1 MKLENKQQVS
11 KIIFLICLTVS
22 LISFVSLIFP
32 ALLVELTIEE
42 SNREINFFELGGWAI
57 PIIIGNIV
65 FLGLLIIYKLNR
77 LPIGFIKIIHKISV
91 NDISRKTTVIVLLV
105 LFFIYLSFSIDEL
118 QREEFELGDY
128 KGAEKGARD
137 FSFGTDAGIISPQIR
152 YFFLHISLLVFDNI
166 RILPFIAS
174 ISLLLITFFLTLE
187 LTKKRISALI
197 AFTVLLQSNLF
208 LMFDTTST
216 YENFWTS
223 FYFFSLYLIFK
234 KPIGSHASFIL
245 AMLSKPLIITLL
257 PINLFAIFTNNTK
270 KSQQII
276 LWITYS
282 AIILL
287 IMVALITNNIVHVSE
302 LNFDLK
308 KLISSMNEFGN
319 ALRFDSLIL
328 MLFIPCI
335 IILFRKT
342 GQIAKSVNLIFVG
355 IIMSILSQP
364 IMYSLIDMTLQPY
377 RFIPLIVFSAISIGI
392 IFSNSN
398 ISDQK

>member
-22 LISFVSLIFP
+22 LMSFVSLIFP
-32 ALLVELTIEE
+32 ALLVELTIEKY
-42 SNREINFFELGGWAI
+42 NREINLFELGGWAI

-65 FLGLLIIYKLNR
+65 FLGLLIIHKLNR

-128 KGAEKGARD
+128 KGAKKGARD
-137 FSFGTDAGIISPQIR
+137 FSFGTDAAIISPQIR

-208 LMFDTTST
+208 LLFDTTST

-234 KPIGSHASFIL
+234 KPIGSHASFIF
-245 AMLSKPLIITLL
+245 AMLSKPLVITLL
-257 PINLFAIFTNNTK
+257 PINLFIIFTNNTK

>member
-32 ALLVELTIEE
+32 ALLVELTIEK

-57 PIIIGNIV
+57 PIITVNIV
-65 FLGLLIIYKLNR
+65 FLGLLIIHKLNR
-77 LPIGFIKIIHKISV
+77 LPIGFNKIIHKISV
-91 NDISRKTTVIVLLV
+91 NDVSRRTTVIVLLV

-128 KGAEKGARD
+128 KGAEEAARE
-137 FSFGTDAGIISPQIR
+137 FSFEDPQIISPQIR

-208 LMFDTTST
+208 LLFDTTST
-216 YENFWTS
+216 YENFWTF

-245 AMLSKPLIITLL
+245 GMLSKPLVITFL
-257 PINLFAIFTNNTK
+257 PVNLFAIFTNNTK
-270 KSQQII
+270 KSKQII
-276 LWITYS
+276 LWITYG

-287 IMVALITNNIVHVSE
+287 IIGALITNNVVHVIE
-302 LNFDLK
+302 PNFDLK

-319 ALRFDSLIL
+319 SLRYDSLIL
-328 MLFIPCI
+328 MLLIPCI

-355 IIMSILSQP
+355 IIMSILSQS

-377 RFIPLIVFSAISIGI
+377 RFIPLIVFSAISVGI

>member
-32 ALLVELTIEE
+32 ALLIELTIQE
-42 SNREINFFELGGWAI
+42 SNREINFFELGVLAI
-57 PIIIGNIV
+57 PIIIVNIV
-65 FLGLLIIYKLNR
+65 FLGLLIIHKLNR
-77 LPIGFIKIIHKISV
+77 LPVGFNKIIHKISV
-91 NDISRKTTVIVLLV
+91 NDVSRRTTVIVLLA

-118 QREEFELGDY
+118 QREEFEFGDY
-128 KGAEKGARD
+128 LGAEAAARN
-137 FSFGTDAGIISPQIR
+137 FSFECDQFISPQIR

-197 AFTVLLQSNLF
+197 AFSVLLQSNLF
-208 LMFDTTST
+208 LLFDTTST

-245 AMLSKPLIITLL
+245 GMLSKPLVITLL

-287 IMVALITNNIVHVSE
+287 IMVAFITNNIVHVNE

-308 KLISSMNEFGN
+308 RLISSMNEFGN
-319 ALRFDSLIL
+319 SLRYDSLIL

-355 IIMSILSQP
+355 IIMSILSQS
-364 IMYSLIDMTLQPY
+364 IMFSLIDMTLQLY
-377 RFIPLIVFSAISIGI
+377 RFIPLIVFIAISVGI

>member
-1 MKLENKQQVS
+1 MELENKQQVS
-11 KIIFLICLTVS
+11 KIIFLICLTLS

-32 ALLVELTIEE
+32 VLLVELTIGEF
-42 SNREINFFELGGWAI
+42 NREINFFELGVWAI

-65 FLGLLIIYKLNR
+65 FLGLLIIHKLNR
-77 LPIGFIKIIHKISV
+77 FPVGFNKIIHKISV
-91 NDISRKTTVIVLLV
+91 NDVSRRTTVIVLLA
-105 LFFIYLSFSIDEL
+105 LFSIYLGFSIDEL

-128 KGAEKGARD
+128 QSIPTVVKE
-137 FSFGTDAGIISPQIR
+137 FSFDDPNVISPQIR

-187 LTKKRISALI
+187 LTKKRISALV

-208 LMFDTTST
+208 LLWDTTSA

-223 FYFFSLYLIFK
+223 FYFFSLYLILK
-234 KPIGSHASFIL
+234 KPIGSHVSFIL
-245 AMLSKPLIITLL
+245 GMLSKPLVITFL
-257 PINLFAIFTNNTK
+257 PVNLFAILTNNKK

-287 IMVALITNNIVHVSE
+287 IIVAFFTNNIVHVSE
-302 LNFDLK
+302 PNFDFK

-319 ALRFDSLIL
+319 TLRFDGLIL

-364 IMYSLIDMTLQPY
+364 IMYSLIEMTLQPY

-392 IFSNSN
+392 IFSNSK
-398 ISDQK
+398 IADQE

>member
-32 ALLVELTIEE
+32 ALLVELTIQE

-65 FLGLLIIYKLNR
+65 FLGLLIIHKLNR
-77 LPIGFIKIIHKISV
+77 LPVGFNKIIHKISV
-91 NDISRKTTVIVLLV
+91 NDVSRRTTVIVLLA

-118 QREEFELGDY
+118 QREEFELGDS
-128 KGAEKGARD
+128 KGAKEAARN
-137 FSFGTDAGIISPQIR
+137 FSFGDDPNIISPQIR

-197 AFTVLLQSNLF
+197 AFAVLLQSNLF
-208 LMFDTTST
+208 LLFDTTSS
-216 YENFWTS
+216 YENFWTA

-234 KPIGSHASFIL
+234 KPIGSSASFIL
-245 AMLSKPLIITLL
+245 GMLTKALVVTLL
-257 PINLFAIFTNNTK
+257 PISLYAIFTNNTK
-270 KSQQII
+270 KSRQMI
-276 LWITYS
+276 LWTTYGV
-282 AIILL
+282 IILL
-287 IMVALITNNIVHVSE
+287 IIVAYLTNNLVHATG
-302 LNFDLK
+302 LDFNLK
-308 KLISSMNEFGN
+308 NLISSMNEFGN
-319 ALRFDSLIL
+319 TLRYDSLIVI
-328 MLFIPCI
+328 LFVPSI

-342 GQIAKSVNLIFVG
+342 GKIVKSINLIFVG
-355 IIMSILSQP
+355 IIISIMSQP
-364 IMYSLIDMTLQPY
+364 IMYSLIDLSLQPY
-377 RFIPLIVFSAISIGI
+377 RYTPLIVFSAISIGM
-392 IFSNSN
+392 IFSNSKT
-398 ISDQK
+398 SDQ